1 MLKTIKYTYNDI
13 YLMNIYFDWTEIA
26 KSKKGVRTTDGKA
39 CGVVVSSFGDEIFV
53 VDGAVNIKKYRIPK
67 SKVKFYNG
75 AELILSIPSF
85 LIQEYEY

>member
-1 MLKTIKYTYNDI
+1 MSRF
-13 YLMNIYFDWTEIA
+13 FDWADIS
-26 KSKKGVRTTDGKA
+26 KSKKGVRTSDNKA
-39 CGVVVSSFGDEIFV
+39 CGVVVSSAGDEIWV

-85 LIQEYEY
+85 LLPEYEY